1 MIEFKSKGINW
12 KEREREREREKKVDP
27 GKINLKPYFGK

>member
-12 KEREREREREKKVDP
+12 KEREREKKVDP